1 MHFSTKSYL
10 KSNHNHITKQTGFF
24 LSDRFSLR
32 EKLIFKNKKNILFLN
47 NMFLYIFYF
56 KNI

>member
-10 KSNHNHITKQTGFF
+10 KNNHNHITKQTGFF

-32 EKLIFKNKKNILFLN
+32 EKLIFKNKKKIIL
-47 NMFLYIFYF
+47 IYF
-56 KNI
+56 